1 VGVVAECGGSVESG
15 TCVILAFPCLSSF
28 NGFGLDFEPSCLI
41 LADVEMDVEAEAK
54 DEDEDEDV
62 YMLTD
67 FYMRMTDRMALHR
80 CSILA
85 FPDGVGETGS
95 IA

>member
-15 TCVILAFPCLSSF
+15 MCVILVFPCLSSF

-41 LADVEMDVEAEAK
+41 LADVEMDVEAEA
-54 DEDEDEDV
+54 DNEDEDEDV
-62 YMLTD
+62 HMFTD
-67 FYMRMTDRMALHR
+67 FYMCMTDRMAFHR
-80 CSILA
+80 CSVLA
-85 FPDGVGETGS
+85 LPDGVGETGS

>member
-1 VGVVAECGGSVESG
+1 VGVVAECGGGVESG
-15 TCVILAFPCLSSF
+15 MCVILVFSCLGSF

-41 LADVEMDVEAEAK
+41 LADVEMDVEAQ
-54 DEDEDEDV
+54 DV
-62 YMLTD
+62 HMLTD

-80 CSILA
+80 SSVLA
-85 FPDGVGETGS
+85 LPNGVGETGS